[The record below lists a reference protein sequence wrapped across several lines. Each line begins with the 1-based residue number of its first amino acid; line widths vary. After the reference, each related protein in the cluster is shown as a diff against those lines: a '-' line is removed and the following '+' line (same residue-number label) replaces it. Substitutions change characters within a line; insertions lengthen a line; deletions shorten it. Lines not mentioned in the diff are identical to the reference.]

1 MPGHC
6 NFQIISVF
14 VLSAMLAL
22 ALAGCGKSSGV
33 STRLCLKSASIGQ
46 HVLISGGAVER
57 GANKLNPEER
67 VGGQGAVQAFTIDNT
82 EVTNAEYAAFVAATH
97 YVTLAERINSN
108 GHRIGAAVFRTAT
121 GTWRIDP
128 TADWRHPAGAGS
140 SIAGHETEP
149 VVDVAFEDAQT
160 YAAWLHRRLPTELE
174 WEFAA
179 RGGRPAPARPDSE
192 AVAPD
197 GRYLANAWQG
207 PFPIQDSGADG
218 FKGVAPA
225 GCFPSNTNGLYDMI
239 GNVWEWTRDWAAAY
253 NTIDP
258 QRNPQGPA
266 AGLRKI
272 RRGGAWSDDLRGIIP
287 AWRDWSRADTPYYTD
302 VGFRCARAVE

>member
-1 MPGHC
+1 
-6 NFQIISVF
+6 
-14 VLSAMLAL
+14 
-22 ALAGCGKSSGV
+22 
-33 STRLCLKSASIGQ
+33 
-46 HVLISGGAVER
+46 
-57 GANKLNPEER
+57 

-239 GNVWEWTRDWAAAY
+239 GNVWEWTSDWYGFDRAPADQAAARAL
-253 NTIDP
+253 DP
-258 QRNPQGPA
+258 E
-266 AGLRKI
+266 GLARHVLK
-272 RRGGAWSDDLRGIIP
+272 GGSYLCSESFCARYRSGARQPGDPELGM
-287 AWRDWSRADTPYYTD
+287 SH
-302 VGFRCARAVE
+302 VGFRTAGDP